1 MLGGGSGCL
10 RLGRLEPGLPGNSH
24 EGTFWSDSKF
34 YILIGPWGPQVHVFA
49 KTNRLADLGSVHF
62 ILPPA
67 PTPTPLTTS
76 PKFYLKGKQ
85 NKRNHKQAQADLGE
99 AGAWGVYVS
108 SL

>member
-1 MLGGGSGCL
+1 M
-10 RLGRLEPGLPGNSH
+10 
-24 EGTFWSDSKF
+24 
-34 YILIGPWGPQVHVFA
+34 FA

-99 AGAWGVYVS
+99 AGAGGGVCQFTVES
-108 SL
+108 RPLGETFNQSTEVLSLE